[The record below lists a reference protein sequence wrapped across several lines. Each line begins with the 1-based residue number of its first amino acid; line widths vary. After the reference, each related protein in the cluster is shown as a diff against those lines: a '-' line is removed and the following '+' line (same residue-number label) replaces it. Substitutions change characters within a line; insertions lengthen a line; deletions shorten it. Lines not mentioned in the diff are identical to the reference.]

1 MIIKMDLAAG
11 AVYLKHRDGEV
22 AETVEVSDADAYV
35 DLDAE
40 GYVLGIEFL
49 SVAEYEEFERAR
61 QRPDGVEV
69 PERIEDRTD
78 FHLLPA

>member
-1 MIIKMDLAAG
+1 MIIKEDVAAG
-11 AVYLKHRDGEV
+11 AVYMKLRDGEV

-35 DLDAE
+35 DLDAD

-49 SVAEYEEFERAR
+49 SLEEFQHAMQTAHGLEI
-61 QRPDGVEV
+61 
-69 PERIEDRTD
+69 PERIEDPAD

>member
-1 MIIKMDLAAG
+1 MIIKKDTAAG
-11 AVYLKHRDGEV
+11 AVYLKLKDGEV

-61 QRPDGVEV
+61 RSRAGLEL
-69 PERIEDRTD
+69 PERIEDPANV
-78 FHLLPA
+78 HLLPA